1 MSRRCNRVNSAEE
14 KVMAEINITPL
25 TDIALVL
32 LVIFMVT
39 TPLILQ
45 AGIKVK
51 LPKSTTAEI
60 GAEKSINV
68 SITAEGKVYINN
80 REIIGDV
87 IAQLKNALSYTSEKV
102 IVLNADKIVPHG
114 KVVEILDAA
123 KKSGA
128 LKLVIAT
135 EKIK

>member
-1 MSRRCNRVNSAEE
+1 
-14 KVMAEINITPL
+14 
-25 TDIALVL
+25 
-32 LVIFMVT
+32 MVT

-60 GAEKSINV
+60 GAEKSITV

-80 REIIGDV
+80 REVIGDV